1 MFFSFHLFDRSFPP
15 SLSSAP
21 FIDTLVFKYRF
32 GSGKFMAPKYAIATG
47 KEECDVCKHM
57 ITAKRSENNVD
68 FAAGGE
74 AAGGE
79 AAIPA
84 GVPKGFG
91 CDTIN
96 KKYRDTC
103 NGYATYI
110 DQCPSFVH
118 NICHEDM
125 GGSERLRSPCPEHL
139 VCYYCLRINPLYCV
153 E

>member
-1 MFFSFHLFDRSFPP
+1 M
-15 SLSSAP
+15 
-21 FIDTLVFKYRF
+21 TLHFNYISRTNRF

-57 ITAKRSENNVD
+57 ITSKRDEKSVN
-68 FAAGGE
+68 FASGGE

-84 GVPKGFG
+84 GVPKGYG
-91 CDTIN
+91 CDTVN